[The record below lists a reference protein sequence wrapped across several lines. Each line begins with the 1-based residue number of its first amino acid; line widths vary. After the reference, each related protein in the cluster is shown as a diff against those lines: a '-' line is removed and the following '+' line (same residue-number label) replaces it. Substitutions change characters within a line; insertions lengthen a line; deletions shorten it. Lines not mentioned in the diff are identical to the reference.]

1 MKELRFRLFIILGA
15 IALSLYL
22 LHYTYADYQNN
33 KKVDKIRQ
41 HVIDSVRSANP
52 KLATDKVQALGES
65 VADSVRVNNP
75 SYAKDRA
82 KRLKLGLDLQG
93 GMYMVMEVN
102 TTEMLRKL
110 AKDPDANFRQALQAA
125 ESEVKAN
132 DADIVSVLARNIQS
146 KGIRL
151 SRYFGTIRESDNEI
165 ISNLKKQADDAVSRA
180 MEIIRNRVDQ
190 YGVSEPSIQKQGS
203 RRIIVEL
210 PGVAKEEEAKHL
222 LQGSALLEFK
232 LLKDPNF
239 TVQVMQKVDGA
250 LAGTDIADST
260 SDSTKA
266 ASKTAAVKKDS
277 SKKNNKELSKEEFA
291 KQHPFFAIA
300 MIPPQATSAEAYVKE
315 SDRGRLDMMLN
326 RPEVKKV
333 MPDNV
338 EFLYSA
344 KPITGQDGVKYRLLY
359 MVNKTPELTGG
370 TITEA
375 RANIDPQTSG
385 AEVSMQM
392 NSEGAREWARITGSN
407 VGKRIAIVL
416 DNFVYSAPTV
426 QNKIP
431 NGSSQITGMKD
442 MDEAKLIEIVL
453 KAGALPAPVEIM
465 EERIVG
471 PSLGTD
477 SVYQGLNSALI
488 GYLFIAIFM
497 IVYYQ
502 KSGAIADL
510 GLFITILLIMGVLA
524 GFSATLTLPGIA
536 GIVLTMGMAVDANV
550 LIFERIREEMATGK
564 TLKAAVDSGFANSYS
579 AIIDSNI
586 TTFITGLILY
596 QFGGS
601 GPVQGFA
608 LTLMIGIVISM
619 FSALVVA
626 RVVYDYMI
634 AKGAKI
640 SIG

>member
-110 AKDPDANFRQALQAA
+110 AKDPDANFRQALQSA
-125 ESEVKAN
+125 ENEVRTS

-165 ISNLKKQADDAVSRA
+165 ISSLKKQADDAVSRA

-239 TVQVMQKVDGA
+239 TVQVMQKVDEV
-250 LAGTDIADST
+250 LAGTGIADST
-260 SDSTKA
+260 LNDSTKA
-266 ASKTAAVKKDS
+266 ANKTAAAKKDTTQ
-277 SKKNNKELSKEEFA
+277 KQLSKEEFA
-291 KQHPFFAIA
+291 KQHPFFSIA
-300 MIPPQATSAEAYVKE
+300 MIPPQAQTAEAYVKE

-344 KPITGQDGVKYRLLY
+344 KPITGQDGGKYRLLY
-359 MVNKTPELTGG
+359 LVNKNAELTGG

-385 AEVSMQM
+385 AEVTMQM

-407 VGKRIAIVL
+407 IGKRIAIVL
-416 DNFVYSAPTV
+416 DNFVYSAPNV
-426 QNKIP
+426 ISKIP

-442 MDEAKLIEIVL
+442 MEEAKLIEIVL

-510 GLFITILLIMGVLA
+510 GLFITILVIMGVLA

-608 LTLMIGIVISM
+608 LTLMIGIIVSM
-619 FSALVVA
+619 FSALIVA
-626 RVVYDYMI
+626 RVVYDFMI
-634 AKGAKI
+634 ARGAKI

>member
-1 MKELRFRLFIILGA
+1 MKELRFRLIIILGA
-15 IALSLYL
+15 VALSLYL
-22 LHYTYADYQNN
+22 LHYTYADYLNN
-33 KKVDKIRQ
+33 KTVAKIES

-52 KLATDKVQALGES
+52 KISPDKLQALGEE
-65 VADSVRVNNP
+65 VADSIRVNNP

-102 TTEMLRKL
+102 TTEMLKKL
-110 AKDPDANFRQALQAA
+110 AKDPDANFRQALQAS
-125 ESEVKAN
+125 ENEVKTS
-132 DADIVSVLARNIQS
+132 DADIVSVLARNLQS
-146 KGIRL
+146 RGIRL

-190 YGVSEPSIQKQGS
+190 YGVSEPSIQKQGN

-239 TVQVMQKVDGA
+239 TIQIMQKIDEA
-250 LAGTDIADST
+250 LAGTGAADSLLA
-260 SDSTKA
+260 DSAKTA
-266 ASKTAAVKKDS
+266 KTAAAKDTT
-277 SKKNNKELSKEEFA
+277 KKELTKEEFA
-291 KQHPFFAIA
+291 KEHPFFSIA
-300 MIPPQATSAEAYVKE
+300 MIPPQAQTAEAYVKE

-344 KPITGQDGVKYRLLY
+344 KPIIGQDGGKYRLLY
-359 MVNKTPELTGG
+359 LVNKTPELTGG

-385 AEVSMQM
+385 AEVTMQM

-416 DNFVYSAPTV
+416 DNYVYSAPTV
-426 QNKIP
+426 INKIP

-453 KAGALPAPVEIM
+453 KAGALPAPVEII

-510 GLFITILLIMGVLA
+510 GLFITILIIMGVLA

-564 TLKAAVDSGFANSYS
+564 TLKAAVDSGFAHSYS
-579 AIIDSNI
+579 AILDSNI

-608 LTLMIGIVISM
+608 LTLMIGILVSM

-626 RVVYDYMI
+626 RVVYDFLI
-634 AKGAKI
+634 ARGAKI

>member
-52 KLATDKVQALGES
+52 KLALDKVQALGES

-125 ESEVKAN
+125 ENEVRTS
-132 DADIVSVLARNIQS
+132 DADIVGVLARNIQS

-239 TVQVMQKVDGA
+239 TVQVMQKVDEV
-250 LAGTDIADST
+250 LAGSGIADST
-260 SDSTKA
+260 LNDSTKA
-266 ASKTAAVKKDS
+266 ASKTVAAKKDTTQ
-277 SKKNNKELSKEEFA
+277 KQLSKEEFV

-300 MIPPQATSAEAYVKE
+300 MIPPQAQTAEAYVKE
-315 SDRGRLDMMLN
+315 SDRGKLDMMLN

-344 KPITGQDGVKYRLLY
+344 KPITGQDGGKYRLLY
-359 MVNKTPELTGG
+359 LVNKTPELTGG

-385 AEVSMQM
+385 AEVTMQM

-497 IVYYQ
+497 IIYYQ

-510 GLFITILLIMGVLA
+510 GLFITILVIMGVLA

-579 AIIDSNI
+579 AILDSNI

-608 LTLMIGIVISM
+608 LTLMIGIVVSM

-626 RVVYDYMI
+626 RVVYEFMI
-634 AKGAKI
+634 ARGAKI